1 MLQDYTMSI
10 KKSIFISAW
19 LFQML
24 EKESYVINVMLIYFL
39 KHNYDN
45 WFEKEE
51 LDDTTSSKIYKEE
64 SADLSDMAPLEGDEK
79 EGKGLKILTPSKLL
93 TKLPILLAQ
102 IKAGNNSNKL
112 KKRNQTNTFFL
123 YQHNKITK
131 KVYKRKYNN
140 GGKYAYDKRSQ
151 ISFL

>member
-24 EKESYVINVMLIYFL
+24 EKESYVMLIYFL

-64 SADLSDMAPLEGDEK
+64 SGDLSDMAP
-79 EGKGLKILTPSKLL
+79 
-93 TKLPILLAQ
+93 
-102 IKAGNNSNKL
+102 
-112 KKRNQTNTFFL
+112 
-123 YQHNKITK
+123 
-131 KVYKRKYNN
+131 
-140 GGKYAYDKRSQ
+140 
-151 ISFL
+151 